1 VGSDHIILFL
11 GVFGR
16 ASNVIVNQYSLE
28 MLDDSV
34 LDIFTDELILSF
46 LSHHFSVRPYLTER
60 ECAGT
65 AHRKQARRR
74 WWLSGGSQAAGSA
87 TVVREL

>member
-34 LDIFTDELILSF
+34 LDIFMDELILSF
-46 LSHHFSVRPYLTER
+46 LSHHFSVRP
-60 ECAGT
+60 
-65 AHRKQARRR
+65 
-74 WWLSGGSQAAGSA
+74 
-87 TVVREL
+87 